1 MYVAGIVVA
10 GEMGGGVDV
19 AGGEIGGG
27 VDVAGDVVG
36 CSKDAGVVVAGNVSA
51 GVSCML
57 VRKL

>member
-1 MYVAGIVVA
+1 MGSGVNVAR
-10 GEMGGGVDV
+10 
-19 AGGEIGGG
+19 GEIGGG
-27 VDVAGDVVG
+27 FDVAGDVVG